1 MIGRVVKGKYKI
13 YDELGAGG
21 FATVYLGRN
30 MDTNE
35 IVAIKVLSQQY
46 TREPRYVE
54 RFRREARL
62 AERLRHP
69 NIVRVLDHGVE
80 DGLHFLVMEFVEG
93 LTLNEVIARK
103 GRLSVE
109 EAISYTEQICAG
121 LQAACQA
128 GVVHR
133 DIKPANLMIT
143 PGGRV
148 KIMDFGIARMESQ
161 AGLTQSGMFMGTPRY
176 ISPEMARG
184 AETDIR
190 SDLYAVGLVLYE
202 MLTGRPAFDAENSWA
217 VLRLQLESDP
227 PPISQMRP
235 DVPLWLEAIVFRA
248 IAKDPARRFQM
259 PVEMLAALQSQTAIP
274 AGVTTAAVPL
284 PQSDATL
291 VAPALKARR
300 APTGLIIGLAGV
312 AALVVVALVIFLLG
326 GKQGQGTPTPE
337 ATQVVVVAPSDTP
350 TVAPTNT
357 PLIIVVTSTPTDT
370 ETPSPTPPATDTPL
384 PTETLRPTATE
395 APQPTD
401 TPAPEPTA
409 IPPTPTATSPVK
421 PTAGSEGGGSRPASP
436 GPITDLE
443 QFGTWKRGDQPNG
456 TFTQSSEQVHSGS
469 YAGKLAYNFSS
480 ADSDFVVF
488 LQTHRLGGRPN
499 QIGAWVY
506 GDGSKHYLN
515 VWVRDAAGE
524 TWQFPLG
531 QVKHTG
537 WQQMVAWLDPA
548 APWPA
553 GHIEGP
559 ANGVMEYPLDF
570 RGLVLDDI
578 PDSFIGSGVIYVD
591 DLRCAEA
598 EAPPPVAT
606 PAPTGQAGLP
616 QPTAAPLPT
625 IGGRIAFSAGGMLH
639 IVNAAT
645 GQDTVAP
652 IPNMR
657 QPDFRADGQL
667 IIANGEG
674 GGRDSLWTIDA
685 RTGGFVREQSPF
697 TNDFRP
703 FWSPDGTQIVY
714 DSLHQGMGNY
724 ILYKNVLDS
733 KRDEFLAVGS
743 MAVIGTSPVWMHD
756 DWIAFTGC
764 DYWLPSERGGGSKC
778 GIYRMPSWG
787 GQPALVKSGDLTMRA
802 TDNHGGQL
810 LFMSQE
816 SGNWEVYI
824 IPSQGGTARNL
835 SDSPSSQDGLG
846 TFSPDGRLVAFVSNR
861 GGGWA
866 VWVVKPDGSAPT
878 KLFNLP
884 APLTGTWTEEHISW
898 GP

>member
-1 MIGRVVKGKYKI
+1 MKAQALFLFV
-13 YDELGAGG
+13 LFG
-21 FATVYLGRN
+21 FALLLTACGVPGPVSQAQPPMLLVLAPVNGQQ
-30 MDTNE
+30 
-35 IVAIKVLSQQY
+35 VAQGQPL
-46 TREPRYVE
+46 
-54 RFRREARL
+54 
-62 AERLRHP
+62 
-69 NIVRVLDHGVE
+69 
-80 DGLHFLVMEFVEG
+80 
-93 LTLNEVIARK
+93 
-103 GRLSVE
+103 
-109 EAISYTEQICAG
+109 
-121 LQAACQA
+121 
-128 GVVHR
+128 VVHSTATDAQGVAR
-133 DIKPANLMIT
+133 IELWVDGALIHMAGNSSPSANIPFSVQQTWLPAT
-143 PGGRV
+143 PG
-148 KIMDFGIARMESQ
+148 SH
-161 AGLTQSGMFMGTPRY
+161 S
-176 ISPEMARG
+176 IS
-184 AETDIR
+184 
-190 SDLYAVGLVLYE
+190 V
-202 MLTGRPAFDAENSWA
+202 
-217 VLRLQLESDP
+217 
-227 PPISQMRP
+227 
-235 DVPLWLEAIVFRA
+235 
-248 IAKDPARRFQM
+248 
-259 PVEMLAALQSQTAIP
+259 
-274 AGVTTAAVPL
+274 
-284 PQSDATL
+284 
-291 VAPALKARR
+291 VAYNV
-300 APTGLIIGLAGV
+300 AGV
-312 AALVVVALVIFLLG
+312 ASSPVVVNVTAVPPESLPLPT
-326 GKQGQGTPTPE
+326 GTPSPVPPPVEPGTSVPPEPLSTATWTPIVIGP
-337 ATQVVVVAPSDTP
+337 AASPSPPPPLPTDTQPAP
-350 TVAPTNT
+350 APTNT
-357 PLIIVVTSTPTDT
+357 SRP
-370 ETPSPTPPATDTPL
+370 PS
-384 PTETLRPTATE
+384 
-395 APQPTD
+395 
-401 TPAPEPTA
+401 
-409 IPPTPTATSPVK
+409 
-421 PTAGSEGGGSRPASP
+421 GGGGGGSRPSSP

-443 QFGTWKRGDQPNG
+443 QFGTWRRGDQPNG

-469 YAGKLAYNFSS
+469 YAGKLTYNFSS
-480 ADSDFVVF
+480 AGNDFVVF
-488 LQTHRLGGRPN
+488 LQTYQLGGRPN
-499 QIGAWVY
+499 QISAWVY

-606 PAPTGQAGLP
+606 PAPTGQAGPP

-703 FWSPDGTQIVY
+703 FWSMDGTQIVY
-714 DSLHQGMGNY
+714 DSLHQGKGNY